1 METERLS
8 DSFAEIDGIIVKLTT
23 QSFTPEI
30 DGQIRSLKQHFV
42 IIQKSNQE
50 LNDALNSKNKEID
63 DLHKEVG
70 ELKAKIGL
78 EEHSTESAQKY
89 DELCAALE
97 SKEIKIKKLEKQVSE
112 LNAEKEKLKERVKAL
127 EAEVMELTKRN
138 TTLEK
143 NVDELE
149 GRIMCFEDEL
159 EEVKGQNNTLRKN
172 LRDLTTNNTTIQ
184 KNLHDLT
191 TNNDSLER
199 KVEHLQRKI
208 HVSDDDLVLGELCR
222 RVQSMIFQK
231 ILPPELYDDKY
242 SYKIKYMGECF
253 LVLFEDDEDKINAAN
268 QAWTKLQTKLK
279 WQKRDVKTMGS
290 VMQLIQTGRNE
301 VAHPELTE
309 DILIESTQRMKDAGR
324 LVGICSPENVKK
336 LVSVWKQ
343 LKMMA

>member
-78 EEHSTESAQKY
+78 EENLTESAQKY

-97 SKEIKIKKLEKQVSE
+97 SKNIKIKKLEKQVSE

-127 EAEVMELTKRN
+127 EAEV

-143 NVDELE
+143 NVHELE

-159 EEVKGQNNTLRKN
+159 EEVKGENNTLRKN
-172 LRDLTTNNTTIQ
+172 LSDLTTNNATIQ

-191 TNNDSLER
+191 TKNDSLER

-208 HVSDDDLVLGELCR
+208 HESDDDLVLGELCR

-253 LVLFEDDEDKINAAN
+253 LALFEDDEDKINAAN
-268 QAWTKLQTKLK
+268 QAWTELQTKLK
-279 WQKRDVKTMGS
+279 WQKRDVKIMGS

-309 DILIESTQRMKDAGR
+309 DTLIESTQRMKDAGR
-324 LVGICSPENVKK
+324 LVGFRSPENVKK
-336 LVSVWKQ
+336 LLSVWKQ